1 MTKAPAK
8 PGSSFPLHWKIAIGF
23 IVGLLFGLVVH
34 YSAGADAGWVAGLTH
49 YVTQPFSK
57 LFLSLIFMLIVPLL
71 FSALVVGVSEMGD
84 IASLGRIGWRTLGYT
99 IVLSGIAVLLG
110 LVMVNVF
117 KPGVGVD
124 PLLAQQLLVEGAES
138 AKSIVRD
145 SQTGMKGMEML
156 LSIVPQNV
164 VGAASDNAN
173 ILALMFFAMMFGVGM
188 VLTRSEAT
196 ATLKRGIEGLFEI
209 SMTLIGLVIRL
220 APYAV
225 FCFMF
230 NLAVLFGWDLLI
242 KLGAYVL
249 VVVGAL
255 AIHMLVV
262 YSLALKLIA
271 GWSPVAFYKGVQEA
285 MLMAF
290 STASS
295 NATLPT
301 ALRVADEELKLPR
314 KVSRFV
320 LTVGATANQNGT
332 ALFEGVTV
340 IFLAQFFGVDLS
352 WGQQLMVMLVC
363 ILGGIGTAGVP
374 SGSLPV
380 VALICAMVGVPP
392 EGIGLVLGV
401 NHFLDMCRTTVNV
414 TGDLGIAALVAKGE
428 VDAPDLAEAPAAG
441 R

>member
-1 MTKAPAK
+1 MPDANAK
-8 PGSSFPLHWKIAIGF
+8 PRMPLHWKIGIGF
-23 IVGLLFGLVVH
+23 AAGLLLGLVVH
-34 YSAGADAGWVAGLTH
+34 YAIGTDAPWVQSLTK
-49 YVTQPFSK
+49 YVTQPFGT

-84 IASLGRIGWRTLGYT
+84 IRALGRIGWRTLAYT
-99 IVLSGIAVLLG
+99 ILLSGIAVLLG

-117 KPGVGVD
+117 KPGAGVD
-124 PLLAQQLLVEGAES
+124 PVQAQQMLSEGAERAQAIVKDS
-138 AKSIVRD
+138 ATQPS
-145 SQTGMKGMEML
+145 GMQML
-156 LSIVPQNV
+156 LGIVPQNV
-164 VGAASDNAN
+164 IGAASDNAG
-173 ILALMFFAMMFGVGM
+173 ILALMFFALMFGIGI
-188 VLTRSEAT
+188 VLSNDTPAI
-196 ATLKRGIEGLFEI
+196 ATLKRGIEGLFEV

-230 NLAVLFGWDLLI
+230 NLATLFGWDLVFR
-242 KLGAYVL
+242 LGAYVL

-255 AIHMLVV
+255 AIHLFVV
-262 YSLALKLIA
+262 YPLALRFL
-271 GWSPVAFYKGVQEA
+271 GNYSPLRFFRGSQEA

-301 ALRVADEELKLPR
+301 ALRVADTELGLPR
-314 KVSRFV
+314 RISRFV
-320 LTVGATANQNGT
+320 LTIGATANQNGT

-340 IFLAQFFGVDLS
+340 LFLAQFFGVDLS
-352 WGQQLMVMLVC
+352 FAQQFMVMLVC

-401 NHFLDMCRTTVNV
+401 NHLLDMCRTTVNV
-414 TGDLGIAALVAKGE
+414 TGDLGIAALVSKGE
-428 VDAPDLAEAPAAG
+428 SDAPTLADQGNRIA
-441 R
+441 

>member
-1 MTKAPAK
+1 MSQPAAK
-8 PGSSFPLHWKIAIGF
+8 PRMPLHWKIAIGF
-23 IVGLLFGLVVH
+23 VAGLVLGLVVH
-34 YSAGADAGWVAGLTH
+34 YAVGNDAPWVQTLTK
-49 YVTQPFSK
+49 YVTQPFGT

-84 IASLGRIGWRTLGYT
+84 IRALGRIGWRTLGYT
-99 IVLSGIAVLLG
+99 VLLSGVAVLLG

-117 KPGVGVD
+117 RPGAGVD
-124 PLLAQQLLVEGAES
+124 PVQAQRLLAEGAERAQAIVQDS
-138 AKSIVRD
+138 AAQPRGID
-145 SQTGMKGMEML
+145 ML
-156 LSIVPQNV
+156 LGIVPQNV
-164 VGAASDNAN
+164 IGAASDNAS
-173 ILALMFFAMMFGVGM
+173 ILALMFFALMFGVGL
-188 VLTRSEAT
+188 VLSRETPAI
-196 ATLKRGIEGLFEI
+196 ATLKRGIEGLFEV

-230 NLAVLFGWDLLI
+230 NLAALFGWDLVFR
-242 KLGAYVL
+242 LGAYVL

-255 AIHMLVV
+255 AIHLFVV
-262 YSLALKLIA
+262 YPLALKFIGA
-271 GWSPVAFYKGVQEA
+271 YSPLRFFRGVQEA

-301 ALRVADEELKLPR
+301 SLRIADTELRLPR
-314 KVSRFV
+314 RISRFV
-320 LTVGATANQNGT
+320 LTIGATANQNGT

-340 IFLAQFFGVDLS
+340 LFLAQFFGVELS
-352 WGQQLMVMLVC
+352 IGQQVMVMLVC

-380 VALICAMVGVPP
+380 VALICAMVGVPA

-401 NHFLDMCRTTVNV
+401 NHLLDMCRTTVNV
-414 TGDLGIAALVAKGE
+414 TGDLGIAALVSKGE
-428 VDAPDLAEAPAAG
+428 ADAPSLADEGNRVA
-441 R
+441 